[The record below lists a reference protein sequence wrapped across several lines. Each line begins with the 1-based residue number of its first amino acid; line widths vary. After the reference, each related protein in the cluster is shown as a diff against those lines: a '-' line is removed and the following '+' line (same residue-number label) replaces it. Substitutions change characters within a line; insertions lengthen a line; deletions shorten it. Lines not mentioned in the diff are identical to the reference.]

1 MLWCKRE
8 QLEIAISIVDCA
20 ADFYN
25 ATKRIM
31 FVSIINLLINIV
43 IFAFTLGAVFYIFS
57 LSHFT
62 FSTDALFDG
71 HFLGEPH
78 ISGA

>member
-1 MLWCKRE
+1 MLYCYWS

-31 FVSIINLLINIV
+31 LLSAFYSLIHIA
-43 IFAFTLGAVFYIFS
+43 IFAFTIGSAFYIYS
-57 LSHFT
+57 LSKFT
-62 FSTDALFDG
+62 FNSDLPFNG
-71 HFLGEPH
+71 HFLG
-78 ISGA
+78 